1 MDYGMVEQSIEI
13 DLSEFM
19 LRDEDRGGSV
29 VNNSSPTQY
38 YLEAVIYGEKDEDP
52 ANPDDF
58 EYQTRIRS
66 ATDGGRWRY
75 IADNGALCKDDTMYL
90 SDEDHQRLCQTMIYT
105 CDSLK

>member
-1 MDYGMVEQSIEI
+1 MKIGIDILGGDFAPDANISGAILAQKELPRDVKLVLLGDHDSIVD
-13 DLSEFM
+13 DLKS
-19 LRDEDRGGSV
+19 RG
-29 VNNSSPTQY
+29 
-38 YLEAVIYGEKDEDP
+38 

-66 ATDGGRWRY
+66 ANDGGRWRY